1 MPTPSTPP
9 STDLTSSLRRAAP
22 RDLQRVLLG
31 CLATA
36 LALLCGLPVLG
47 IGWLAAGQCTGEGF
61 RCLGWFVYGML
72 AAALVAAMALT
83 VIAWRLRLGWWF
95 ALLTIAL
102 VIAPLVLGDG
112 SPNAGAALLGPG
124 LAAWV
129 SEPRTPDPATQD
141 PLTLVPAP
149 PSPARHWAPRVGA
162 VLVVSIVIP
171 VLGRVF

>member
-1 MPTPSTPP
+1 
-9 STDLTSSLRRAAP
+9 
-22 RDLQRVLLG
+22 
-31 CLATA
+31 
-36 LALLCGLPVLG
+36 
-47 IGWLAAGQCTGEGF
+47 
-61 RCLGWFVYGML
+61 
-72 AAALVAAMALT
+72 LT